1 MKKIRAALIEAD
13 YVTKNDKAIVRLTLK
28 RKKFFRLYDDSF
40 EPYFYLQ
47 ADDLGRAT
55 ELLGQLSAEDRGKTV
70 KLKRIERVKKLL
82 HSKEAELLKVFCFHP
97 SHVPLFRD
105 KAREIGTP
113 YEHDIRFARRYIID
127 KGLTPFNI
135 LEIEKEGKMIKS
147 IQDTGEPDTRLKTLA
162 FDIETYNP
170 QGLPRER
177 SDPAVMISYA
187 SKDEDDRKA
196 GVLTFRET
204 GKPFAKKFGTE
215 KEMIEGFLKLVKDFD
230 AELLLGY
237 NSTSF
242 DLPYLK
248 ARAEANSIS
257 FGIGRDN
264 TSFRARRRGMFN
276 EAKITGRL
284 HIDLYPVVRF
294 LGIIGALRIYKFTLE
309 NAYAEITGKKKLMV
323 EKLGIWQMWDSDS
336 GRGKLADYSL
346 GDAQSTIE
354 IGERV
359 LPMEIEISRLVRVP
373 LFEVAGISTGH
384 LVELFLIQ
392 SSYQK
397 NIVVPS
403 RPREEEVQSR
413 EGYMLQGAYVRIPN
427 PGVYENMA
435 VFDFRGLYPS
445 IITSYNIDP
454 DMINCDCCTEQESK
468 VSPSGSRF
476 CTKRTGHI
484 PEVLGN
490 IVEHRT
496 QIKRKIKSIPKD
508 SEEYAILNA
517 RQQALK
523 VLANSFYGML
533 AYARS
538 RWYSKECGEAVT
550 SFGRHYIQET
560 AKKAEETG
568 FEVLY
573 GDSITSDRFVTILDQ
588 HGIIQIQNIEE
599 FFEKYKNNAT
609 KRGEKEAIPLTG
621 FKALTLNP
629 KTKGSEWKEITEII
643 RHRAN
648 KKIFRISQKFGETIV
663 TEDHSI
669 MVEKGGKLVE
679 ATPEEMGGNPF
690 VKINSVPEVK
700 RMQQIDVYGYLKG
713 NSYKITYKGKEKT
726 ISAKAD
732 SSHVWFNW
740 TVRKNPVKVKRFIP
754 LDSPDFE
761 SLCRLLGAY
770 IPEGSSSTPETTS
783 SRWGASISSADTRWL
798 EQLKQDYEKLFANAR
813 SCIIKSTKKT
823 RDLEYLTQTSVKR
836 IRYEDHTH
844 KLQMM
849 NQLSAILFKAFCGQ
863 KSIGK
868 KIPDFIF
875 HVPEKHKLL
884 LLEQMLK
891 GDGTHTVN
899 NKLGYSR
906 EYIERNFRYATR
918 SLGLVGGLSL
928 LLTQLGRNHYITY
941 RPGKKLYTLGTS
953 DRTNQSFETKLIEE
967 KYSGYV
973 YDLSVKDNHMF
984 VDSCGQVLLH
994 NTDSIFLLYKG
1005 KTKQQVLDFLTKTN
1019 SELPGNME
1027 LELEGFYSRGLFVT
1041 KKTAGKGKEGET
1053 GAKKKYALMG
1063 EDGSIKI
1070 RGFELVRR
1078 DWSPIA
1084 KKTQQKVLEAILKDG
1099 SKEKA
1104 VSIVKETIE
1113 ALRAGSV
1120 PLADLAITNQIKK
1133 RFEQY
1138 EIISPEVIVAEKLKE
1153 KGTQVPIGSIVEYVV
1168 TRSGSVSEE
1177 LRRKID
1183 AKRREI
1189 RLKKNVKAKD
1199 DSRATEPIS
1208 FKAESLEAAK
1218 DYDADYYIN
1227 NQVMPAVLKILKEL
1241 GYEEDDL
1248 KFKGTQ
1254 SSLGDF

>member
-1 MKKIRAALIEAD
+1 MKAIRAALIDAD
-13 YVTKNDKAIVRLTLK
+13 YITKGDRAIIRLTLK
-28 RKKFFRLYDDSF
+28 RKKLFRLYDENF

-47 ADDLGRAT
+47 AGNLD
-55 ELLGQLSAEDRGKTV
+55 EAERRLDAIAISV
-70 KLKRIERVKKLL
+70 KGEAVRIKRIERIRRLL
-82 HSKEAELLKVFCFHP
+82 HSKETELLKVFCFHP
-97 SHVPLFRD
+97 SHVPILREQV
-105 KAREIGTP
+105 KEIGTP

-127 KGLTPFNI
+127 KGLTPFNV
-135 LEIEKEGKMIKS
+135 LEIEKEGKLIKS
-147 IQDTGEPDTRLKTLA
+147 IKDTGEANAKLKTLA

-170 QGLPRER
+170 RGIPRER
-177 SDPAVMISYA
+177 QDPAIMVSYA
-187 SKDEDDRKA
+187 IRDGEA
-196 GVLTFRET
+196 GVITYRET
-204 GKPFAKKFGTE
+204 NRPFAKKAANE
-215 KEMIEGFLKLVKDFD
+215 KEMIDEFVRIVKDSD
-230 AELLLGY
+230 SELLLGY

-248 ARAEANSIS
+248 ARADVNSTKLAL
-257 FGIGRDN
+257 GRDG
-264 TSFRARRRGMFN
+264 SDFRARRRGMFN

-284 HIDLYPVVRF
+284 HVDLYPVVRF

-309 NAYAEITGKKKLMV
+309 NAYQEITGKKKLMV
-323 EKLGIWQMWDSDS
+323 GKLGIWQMWDNDS
-336 GRGKLADYSL
+336 ERGKLADYSL
-346 GDAQSTIE
+346 GDAQSTLE
-354 IGERV
+354 IGQRV
-359 LPMEIEISRLVRVP
+359 MPMEIEISRLVRVP
-373 LFEVAGISTGH
+373 LFDITGISTGH
-384 LVELFLIQ
+384 LVELFLTQ
-392 SSYQK
+392 SSFDK
-397 NIVVPS
+397 GMVVPN

-413 EGYMLQGAYVRIPN
+413 EGYMLQGAYVKIPS
-427 PGVYENMA
+427 PGIYDNIA

-454 DMINCDCCTEQESK
+454 DMIDCDCCPGNEAHL
-468 VSPSGSRF
+468 SPSGSRF
-476 CTKRTGHI
+476 CKKRTGHI

-496 QIKRKIKSIPKD
+496 QIKRKVKTIPKD

-560 AKKAEETG
+560 ARNAEGAG

-573 GDSITSDRFVTILDQ
+573 GDSLTADRFVTILDPQ
-588 HGIIQIQNIEE
+588 GTVKIQNIEE
-599 FFEKYKNNAT
+599 LFEKNKGNSVG
-609 KRGEKEAIPLTG
+609 RGEKETIRLSG
-621 FKALTLNP
+621 YKALTANP
-629 KTKGSEWKEITEII
+629 KSRKPEWKDICEVI
-643 RHRAN
+643 RHRTN
-648 KKIFRISQKFGETIV
+648 KKIFRISQKFGETVV

-669 MVEKGGKLVE
+669 IIEQSGKLVK
-679 ATPEEMGGNPF
+679 ASPEEMGGHPF
-690 VKINSVPEVK
+690 VKVNSVPGVK
-700 RMQQIDVYGYLKG
+700 KLKQLDVYEHLKDY
-713 NSYKITYKGKEKT
+713 SYKTIYKGREKI

-732 SSHVWFNW
+732 DSHVWFSW
-740 TVRKNPVKVKRFIP
+740 TTRKKPVKVKRFIP
-754 LDSPDFE
+754 AGSQEFD

-783 SRWGASISSADTRWL
+783 SRWGASISSSDFKWL
-798 EQLKQDYEKLFANAR
+798 EQLKQDYEKLFVNAH
-813 SCIIKSTKKT
+813 SCVIKSTKKT
-823 RDLEYLTQTSVKR
+823 RALEYFTQTSAKR
-836 IRYEDHTH
+836 IRYEDNTC

-849 NQLSAILFKAFCGQ
+849 NQLAAILFKAFCGQ
-863 KSIGK
+863 KSTGK
-868 KIPDFIF
+868 KIPEFIF
-875 HVPEKHKLL
+875 HSPEKHQLI
-884 LLEQMLK
+884 LLEQMIK

-899 NKLGYSR
+899 NKLGYSK
-906 EYIERNFRYATR
+906 EYIKRNFRYATR
-918 SLGLVGGLSL
+918 SLGLVGGISL

-953 DRTNQSFETKLIEE
+953 DRTNQGFVTKLSEE
-967 KYSGYV
+967 KYRGYV

-1005 KTKQQVLDFLTKTN
+1005 KTREQVMEFLAKTN

-1041 KKTAGKGKEGET
+1041 KKTAGKDKNEGT

-1084 KKTQQKVLEAILKDG
+1084 KKTQQRVLEAILRDG

-1104 VSIVKETIE
+1104 VSVVKETIDS
-1113 ALRAGSV
+1113 LRAGSV
-1120 PLADLAITNQIKK
+1120 PLPDLVITNQIKK

-1153 KGTQVPIGSIVEYVV
+1153 KGTPVPIGSIVEYVV
-1168 TRSGSVSEE
+1168 TKSGVVSDE

-1189 RLKKNVKAKD
+1189 RLKRNIKGKD

-1208 FKAESLEAAK
+1208 FKAESLEFAK